1 MRNTSTLVVATAIAG
16 FSCVAYGQPYGQLT
30 VTENLIRR
38 EIVRLGGDWESG
50 RKPLL
55 VSFLGDKFE
64 SRHFEMLTH
73 LPTVE
78 FFHAEDCL
86 LDQFALACLSRMHR
100 LERLDI
106 TRCSLKS
113 ESLSLLRGNRELKEI
128 YLESI
133 TVTKQV
139 IAELATLEQIK
150 TLMFDDCEGLTEE
163 RLSTLRAALPN
174 VSITATVR
182 RQ

>member
-1 MRNTSTLVVATAIAG
+1 MTNTSTLVVATAIAG
-16 FSCVAYGQPYGQLT
+16 FSCIAYGQPYGQLT
-30 VTENLIRR
+30 VTEDLIRR

-50 RKPLL
+50 RKPVL

-78 FFHAEDCL
+78 YFHADECFIDH
-86 LDQFALACLSRMHR
+86 FALACLSQVHD

-106 TRCSLKS
+106 KRCSLKS

-133 TVTKQV
+133 TLTDKV
-139 IAELATLEQIK
+139 IAEIATLEHIK
-150 TLMFDDCEGLTEE
+150 TLVFIDCEGLTAE
-163 RLSTLRAALPN
+163 RMSTLKAALPD
-174 VSITATVR
+174 VTITATER
-182 RQ
+182 R